1 MRKSVRI
8 LMSFS
13 SFEFSK
19 VISKSLEENS
29 YTQATPIQKEVI
41 PLVLKG
47 NDIMAKAQTG
57 SGKTASF
64 VLPIIQKLLLST
76 PNKKPKPRV
85 LVLTPT
91 RELTQQVANTF
102 ELFSKHF
109 SQRLK
114 VVSVVGG
121 QSIGEQL
128 LDIQKGCDVI
138 VATTGRLIDIIN
150 KKQLHLNFLEY
161 LVLDEADK
169 MLDLGFADELDIILE
184 LLPQKRQNLLF
195 SATYPKKMLEIA
207 KVISS
212 SFVNVEIE
220 QTQENLNNI
229 IQRII
234 EVNKENRSALLQKL
248 IRDNNFEKVLVFMAT
263 KRATDNLAR
272 KFRKYGFKADS
283 FHGDLIQE
291 DRNYTLDEFK
301 RNDLQVL
308 FSTDIAARGLHVDDI
323 SCVVNYDLPRSA
335 FDYTHRI
342 GRTARAGKSGV
353 AITFIDYE
361 NQAHFKLIE
370 KRCELDIKKE
380 QIEGFELKGEP
391 IKKVKGSA
399 PVKGRRKSKKDK
411 LREQN
416 ANKS

>member
-1 MRKSVRI
+1 
-8 LMSFS
+8 MSFS
-13 SFEFSK
+13 SFGFSQ
-19 VISKSLEENS
+19 VISQSLEENS
-29 YTQATPIQKEVI
+29 YTQATAVQTEVI

-64 VLPIIQKLLLST
+64 VLPIVQKLLLTT
-76 PNKKPKPRV
+76 PKKKPKPRV

-91 RELTQQVANTF
+91 RELTLQVANTF
-102 ELFSKHF
+102 EIFSKHF
-109 SQRLK
+109 PKKLQ

-121 QSIGEQL
+121 QSIGDQL

-138 VATTGRLIDIIN
+138 VATTGRLIDIIG
-150 KKQLHLNFLEY
+150 KKQINLDTLEY
-161 LVLDEADK
+161 FVLDEADK
-169 MLDLGFADELDIILE
+169 MLDLGFADELNVILD
-184 LLPQKRQNLLF
+184 LLPSKRENLLF

-212 SFVNVEIE
+212 SFVNVEIQE
-220 QTQENLNNI
+220 SKENLNNI
-229 IQRII
+229 TQRII

-248 IRDNNFEKVLVFMAT
+248 IRDNEFEKVLVFMAT
-263 KRATDNLAR
+263 KRATDNLSR

-323 SCVVNYDLPRSA
+323 TCVVNYDLPRSA

-342 GRTARAGKSGV
+342 GRTARAGKSGT
-353 AITFIDYE
+353 AITFIDHE
-361 NQAHFKLIE
+361 DQAHFKLIE
-370 KRCELDIKKE
+370 KRCELDVNKE

-391 IKKVKGSA
+391 VKRTKGPA
-399 PVKGRRKSKKDK
+399 PVKGKRKSKKDK

-416 ANKS
+416 K